1 MPSRRPDSV
10 MLVRLVQQNTLD
22 LALFTY
28 AVLRSKRLSAQYMSA
43 PKVDGT

>member
-1 MPSRRPDSV
+1 
-10 MLVRLVQQNTLD
+10 MLVRLMQQNTLD
-22 LALFTY
+22 LALFNY